1 MNNKEFISELAQR
14 SGYTQ
19 ADTQRL
25 VNTVIASMGDAFEG
39 GKNVALSGFGSFEV
53 KKRMER
59 VVINPVTGLKML
71 VPPKLVLGFKPIA
84 AIKEKLKNGG
94 EAHE

>member
-39 GKNVALSGFGSFEV
+39 GGNVALSGFGSFEV

-84 AIKEKLKNGG
+84 AIKEKLKKGG
-94 EAHE
+94 DAHE

>member
-1 MNNKEFISELAQR
+1 MNNKEFIAELAQR

-19 ADTQRL
+19 ADTQKL

-39 GKNVALSGFGSFEV
+39 GEYVALAGFGSFEV

-94 EAHE
+94 EVHE

>member
-1 MNNKEFISELAQR
+1 
-14 SGYTQ
+14 
-19 ADTQRL
+19 
-25 VNTVIASMGDAFEG
+25 MGDAFEG
-39 GKNVALSGFGSFEV
+39 GENVALSGFGSFEV

-94 EAHE
+94 DAHE

>member
-1 MNNKEFISELAQR
+1 M
-14 SGYTQ
+14 
-19 ADTQRL
+19 
-25 VNTVIASMGDAFEG
+25 
-39 GKNVALSGFGSFEV
+39 SGFGSFEV

-94 EAHE
+94 DAHE